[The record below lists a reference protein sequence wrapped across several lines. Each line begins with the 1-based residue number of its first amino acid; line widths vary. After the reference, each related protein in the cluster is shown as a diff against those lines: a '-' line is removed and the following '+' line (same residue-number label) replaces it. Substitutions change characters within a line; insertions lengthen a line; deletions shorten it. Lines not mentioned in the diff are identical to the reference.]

1 MTRTTTFRSSWANRL
16 AIAVVGALV
25 APTFATAQQ
34 ASIGLAVAPAQA
46 SQLRATPQT
55 IRPGEFYA
63 APWIERLGGPANAG
77 SIVGTGDVPGIPLT
91 ETERP
96 LQSHERVFVTVPPGM
111 ASAAGTRYIT
121 ARFGPT
127 IEGVGQ
133 VMVPTG
139 IVAIERAQPGQA
151 AEARVV
157 ARFEP
162 VQIGD
167 LLVSMDPAPVGD
179 ARPAA
184 VGGGAETFVMWIK
197 SEPVLPSIQQYVLV
211 AAAPGM
217 RVGDQISF
225 YRPRR
230 QTVSGVVLPES
241 EIAVAQL
248 MRVTPQGATALIV
261 DQTYGAIQRGTNA
274 RVTAKMP

>member
-16 AIAVVGALV
+16 AIAVVGALM
-25 APTFATAQQ
+25 APTFATAQE
-34 ASIGLAVAPAQA
+34 ASIELAVAPAQA
-46 SQLRATPQT
+46 SQLRPTAQT

-91 ETERP
+91 EAERP
-96 LQSHERVFVTVPPGM
+96 LQSHERIFVTVPPGM

-167 LLVSMDPAPVGD
+167 LLVSMDPAPVGNT
-179 ARPAA
+179 RPAA
-184 VGGGAETFVMWIK
+184 VSGGAETFVMWLY
-197 SEPVLPSIQQYVLV
+197 SEPVLPSIQHYVVV

-230 QTVSGVVLPES
+230 QTGAGVVLPES

-248 MRVTPQGATALIV
+248 VRVTPQGATALII
-261 DQTYGAIQRGTNA
+261 DQSYGAIQQGTNA

>member
-1 MTRTTTFRSSWANRL
+1 MMRMTIFRSNRL
-16 AIAVVGALV
+16 AIALVGAV
-25 APTFATAQQ
+25 MAPTFATAQEAATDVALASAMQGQ
-34 ASIGLAVAPAQA
+34 AGPPA
-46 SQLRATPQT
+46 

-63 APWIERLGGPANAG
+63 APWVERLGGPANAG
-77 SIVGTGDVPGIPLT
+77 AIVGTGDVSGIPLT
-91 ETERP
+91 EAERP

-111 ASAAGTRYIT
+111 SAAPGARYISV
-121 ARFGPT
+121 RRGPLL
-127 IEGVGQ
+127 EGIGQ

-139 IVAIERAQPGQA
+139 ILVLERAQPGHA
-151 AEARVV
+151 AEARLV

-167 LLVSMDPAPVGD
+167 QLVAMDAPPAGTG
-179 ARPAA
+179 RPAA
-184 VGGGAETFVMWIK
+184 VGGGAETSVLWIK
-197 SEPVLPSIQQYVLV
+197 SEPVLPSLQSYVVV

-230 QTVSGVVLPES
+230 MSPWGVLLPES

-248 MRVTPQGATALIV
+248 VRVTPQAATALVV
-261 DQTYGAIQRGTNA
+261 DQSYGGIEQGTAA
-274 RVTAKMP
+274 RVTAKVP

>member
-1 MTRTTTFRSSWANRL
+1 MTRTTTFRSNWANRL
-16 AIAVVGALV
+16 AIVLVGAV
-25 APTFATAQQ
+25 MAPTFAAAQQ
-34 ASIGLAVAPAQA
+34 ADMELAGSPAQA
-46 SQLRATPQT
+46 NQLRATGPT

-63 APWIERLGGPANAG
+63 APWVERQGGPANAG
-77 SIVGTGDVPGIPLT
+77 SIVGTGEVPGIPLT
-91 ETERP
+91 EAERP

-111 ASAAGTRYIT
+111 ASTAGTRYIT
-121 ARFGPT
+121 ARFGPM

-151 AEARVV
+151 AEARVM

-167 LLVSMDPAPVGD
+167 LLVSMDAVPVGTT
-179 ARPAA
+179 RPAA
-184 VGGGAETFVMWIK
+184 VSGGAETFVLWIK
-197 SEPVLPSIQQYVLV
+197 AEPVLPSLQSYVVV

-230 QTVSGVVLPES
+230 PTPSGVVLPES

-248 MRVTPQGATALIV
+248 VRVTPQGATALVV
-261 DQTYGAIQRGTNA
+261 DQTYGAIQQGTNA

>member
-1 MTRTTTFRSSWANRL
+1 ME
-16 AIAVVGALV
+16 
-25 APTFATAQQ
+25 
-34 ASIGLAVAPAQA
+34 LAVAQG
-46 SQLRATPQT
+46 SQPRATAPT

-63 APWIERLGGPANAG
+63 APWVERFGGPPNAG

-91 ETERP
+91 EVERP

-111 ASAAGTRYIT
+111 SSAAGARYIS
-121 ARFGPT
+121 ARPGPLL
-127 IEGVGQ
+127 EGVGQ

-139 IVAIERAQPGQA
+139 IIVVERAQPGAA

-167 LLVSMDPAPVGD
+167 LLVSMDAAPLGN
-179 ARPAA
+179 AKPAA
-184 VGGGAETFVMWIK
+184 VTGGAESVVLWIK
-197 SEPVLPSIQQYVLV
+197 AEPVLPSLQSYVVV

-217 RVGDQISF
+217 RAGDQVSF

-230 QTVSGVVLPES
+230 ATPSGVVLPES

-248 MRVTPQGATALIV
+248 VRVTPQGATALIV
-261 DQTYGAIQRGTNA
+261 DQTYGAIQPGTNA

>member
-1 MTRTTTFRSSWANRL
+1 MTRTTTFRSNRL
-16 AIAVVGALV
+16 AIVLVGAV
-25 APTFATAQQ
+25 MAPTFARAQE
-34 ASIGLAVAPAQA
+34 ASIELAVAPAQA
-46 SQLRATPQT
+46 SQTRATAPT

-63 APWIERLGGPANAG
+63 APWVERLGGPANAG

-91 ETERP
+91 EEERP
-96 LQSHERVFVTVPPGM
+96 LQSYERVFVTVPSGM
-111 ASAAGTRYIT
+111 SSAAGTRYIA
-121 ARFGPT
+121 ARFGPM

-133 VMVPTG
+133 VMVPTAV
-139 IVAIERAQPGQA
+139 IAIERAQPGQA
-151 AEARVV
+151 AEARVM

-167 LLVSMDPAPVGD
+167 LLVSMDAAPVGN

-184 VGGGAETFVMWIK
+184 VTGGAETFVMWIK
-197 SEPVLPSIQQYVLV
+197 SDPVLPSLHSYVVV
-211 AAAPGM
+211 AATPGM
-217 RVGDQISF
+217 RVGDQVSF

-230 QTVSGVVLPES
+230 QTPSGVVLPES

-248 MRVTPQGATALIV
+248 VRVTPHGATALIV
-261 DQTYGAIQRGTNA
+261 DQTYGAIQQGTNA